1 MKTKKAPDLV
11 ALIVTH
17 LNVPYGP
24 IVRRETVEAM
34 LKSGSLKGLECGAF
48 ELSLLKSLFVECE
61 PPVIGRA
68 CYQVGASLDE
78 AQSLYTELRA
88 EGHPVVRR
96 WERAVCDI
104 VIPYEDHCAEGGV
117 KVGR

>member
-1 MKTKKAPDLV
+1 MKTNKTPDLV

-24 IVRRETVEAM
+24 VVRRKTAEAM
-34 LKSGSLKGLECGAF
+34 LKSGSFNGLECGEF

-78 AQSLYTELRA
+78 AQSLYVELRA

-96 WERAVCDI
+96 WERAVRDV
-104 VIPYEDHCAEGGV
+104 VIPYEDHCAKGGV
-117 KVGR
+117 KIG